1 MRGWGWATVVLGMV
15 GCAGRSDEPATMAQA
30 RELLRNAEAPSG
42 DVVLRCEPPDG
53 EVSLD
58 GVTQGSCTDFQGAPR
73 GLRVGEGMHQIEV
86 KKEGFWPYTTYL
98 EPHGAKTVLNVRL
111 RPMGTEATP
120 KRGAP

>member
-1 MRGWGWATVVLGMV
+1 MRVWGWTTVMLGMM

-42 DVVLRCEPPDG
+42 DVVLHCEPPDG

-58 GVTQGSCTDFQGAPR
+58 GVTQGFCTDFQGSPR

-86 KKEGFWPYTTYL
+86 KKEGYWPYTTYI
-98 EPHGAKTVLNVRL
+98 EPRGARTVLNVRL
-111 RPMGTEATP
+111 RSMGTE
-120 KRGAP
+120 K